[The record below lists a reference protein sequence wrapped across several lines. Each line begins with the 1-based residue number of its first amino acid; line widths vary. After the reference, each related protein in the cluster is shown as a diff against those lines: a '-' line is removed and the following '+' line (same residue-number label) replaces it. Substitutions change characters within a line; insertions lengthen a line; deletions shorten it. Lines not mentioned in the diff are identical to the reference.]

1 MLAVFHMSGEKLYV
15 VKRGAALGKSRGGL
29 YIVGVGGADYVAHFD
44 FFIFGEKTG
53 FDDHLKKSA
62 LAGCLYGVYLRK
74 NIVVSA
80 VLEPPHIYNHV
91 DFVGSRVY
99 GVGGFKAFAGGGV
112 VAVGKSDDRAYRNS
126 LCKILGR
133 FFDI

>member
-15 VKRGAALGKSRGGL
+15 VKCGSAFGKARGGF

-44 FFIFGEKTG
+44 FFLLGEKTG
-53 FDDHLKKSA
+53 FDNNFKKSA
-62 LAGCLYGVYLRK
+62 LAGCLYGVYFRK

-80 VLEPPHIYNHV
+80 VLEMSHIYNHV
-91 DFVGSRVY
+91 DFVCACVY

-112 VAVGKSDDRAYRNS
+112 VAVGEADDSAYRNS
-126 LCKILGR
+126 LCKILRR